1 MSWPRII
8 LAIVAIS
15 LYLFR
20 LMYFINIVPKLH
32 SHSKLKLKANHV
44 YKNMI
49 WKTSMSEL
57 QGLSSDIMKVS
68 GIQVTRV
75 GVVLE
80 IIAITLAD
88 IPGRLFQ

>member
-1 MSWPRII
+1 
-8 LAIVAIS
+8 
-15 LYLFR
+15 
-20 LMYFINIVPKLH
+20 
-32 SHSKLKLKANHV
+32 
-44 YKNMI
+44 
-49 WKTSMSEL
+49 MSEL